1 MVRPGARTKTFK
13 ALLLS
18 VRGIENINHRLEDL
32 GVAKAEAE
40 DVGEKKENVPQVCSV
55 KRIMNMTGVIL
66 LGPVVMAVR
75 GIM

>member
-1 MVRPGARTKTFK
+1 MVRHGAKTKTSK
-13 ALLLS
+13 APLLS

-32 GVAKAEAE
+32 GVAKGGAE
-40 DVGEKKENVPQVCSV
+40 DVGEKRENVPQVCSV

>member
-1 MVRPGARTKTFK
+1 MVHRGARTKIFK
-13 ALLLS
+13 VPLLS

-32 GVAKAEAE
+32 EVAKGGAEV
-40 DVGEKKENVPQVCSV
+40 VGEKRESVLQACSV

-66 LGPVVMAVR
+66 LGLAEMAVR